1 MANWTSEQITD
12 QRGRV
17 ALVTGANSGLGLEVA
32 RALAR
37 KGASVVMACRNTG
50 KGEEARRQLLAEQ
63 PQADLRVVTLDTASL
78 ASVAACATQL
88 LAELPRLDL
97 LINNA
102 GIMATPH
109 AHSVDGFEMQLATN
123 HLGHFALTGR
133 LLPKLLAA
141 PGSRIVAVSSTAA
154 QMGKI
159 DFDDLMGGKR
169 YDPWKA
175 YGQSKLANL
184 MFALELQRR
193 LSAQGATT
201 QALAAHPGA
210 STTGLFSTPGGGFVK
225 RVLTPLLG
233 FLFQSASQGAWPL
246 LYAATAA
253 EAQPGGYYGPNGFK
267 EMKGFPAPALIVKQA
282 RDLAVARRLWEVSE
296 ELVGVK
302 YL

>member
-1 MANWTSEQITD
+1 MAHWNSEQIPD
-12 QRGRV
+12 QRGRI
-17 ALVTGANSGLGLEVA
+17 ALVTGANNGLGLEA
-32 RALAR
+32 TRALAR
-37 KGASVVMACRNTG
+37 KGASVIMACRNTG

-63 PQADLRVVTLDTASL
+63 PQADLRVVTLDTSSL

-88 LAELPRLDL
+88 GTELPRLDL

-109 AHSVDGFEMQLATN
+109 ECSVDGFELQLATN

-133 LLPKLLAA
+133 LLPKLLGT

-159 DFDDLMGGKR
+159 DFDDLMGEKR

-210 STTGLFSTPGGGFVK
+210 SSTGLFSTPGAGFVK
-225 RVLTPLLG
+225 RFLTPLLG
-233 FLFQSASQGAWPL
+233 FMFQPASHGAWPL

-253 EAQPGGYYGPNGFK
+253 VAQPGGYYGPNGFK

-282 RDLAVARRLWEVSE
+282 QDQAAARRLWEVSE
-296 ELVGVK
+296 ALVGVRFP
-302 YL
+302 

>member
-1 MANWTSEQITD
+1 MAHWNSEQIPD
-12 QRGRV
+12 QRGRI
-17 ALVTGANSGLGLEVA
+17 ALVTGANNGLGLEA
-32 RALAR
+32 TRALAR
-37 KGASVVMACRNTG
+37 KGASVIMACRNTG

-63 PQADLRVVTLDTASL
+63 PQADLRVVTLDTSSL

-88 LAELPRLDL
+88 GTELPRLDL

-109 AHSVDGFEMQLATN
+109 ECSVDGFELQLATN

-133 LLPKLLAA
+133 LLPKLLGT

-159 DFDDLMGGKR
+159 DFDDLMGEKR

-210 STTGLFSTPGGGFVK
+210 SSTGLFSTPGAGFVK
-225 RVLTPLLG
+225 RFLTPLLG
-233 FLFQSASQGAWPL
+233 FMFQPASHGAWPL

-282 RDLAVARRLWEVSE
+282 QDQAAARRLWEVSE
-296 ELVGVK
+296 ALVGVRFP
-302 YL
+302 